1 MTEPTTQIKLGQP
14 NRTKWDNPSRTGT
27 TQPSE
32 TTQPN
37 WDSPAKWDSP
47 GRAGTTQP
55 AGPSQSELGHSKDR
69 LSQSGPGR
77 PSPLG
82 RPTQTWSGPIFSPLL
97 RLASYILQNFDTL
110 NNSTQPG
117 ATRLCRLDA
126 RAPAFVAS
134 CSSDPRVSARTTATP
149 HVATRHVRVH
159 DPCPRRSS
167 SICAKRCASI
177 AAAACVPAHQLRPM
191 ASCPLRGGGGRYGTT
206 TRMARLL
213 RAARWARETRRR
225 VRPRSHPMMP

>member
-1 MTEPTTQIKLGQP
+1 VSMCDGTDDPNQTGTKP
-14 NRTKWDNPSRTGT
+14 NRTNWDNPSRTGT
-27 TQPSE
+27 TQPSG

-97 RLASYILQNFDTL
+97 SGRTRHDPRTPRPPRPGTADTLCDRSVRPCVFHNRASAYLLVRSPLSLASRPVTVPCLSYGRLATGSQCTCHSSFH
-110 NNSTQPG
+110 
-117 ATRLCRLDA
+117 
-126 RAPAFVAS
+126 AP
-134 CSSDPRVSARTTATP
+134 
-149 HVATRHVRVH
+149 
-159 DPCPRRSS
+159 
-167 SICAKRCASI
+167 
-177 AAAACVPAHQLRPM
+177 
-191 ASCPLRGGGGRYGTT
+191 
-206 TRMARLL
+206 
-213 RAARWARETRRR
+213 
-225 VRPRSHPMMP
+225 